1 VGRHHPLG
9 FIEEQRLS
17 QSLTAAVD
25 LIQPWG
31 ELDVGISGSHY
42 LHDLDRWRIE
52 LDGRFEVRLFQGF
65 FVNLGL
71 NYQWI
76 RDQLHIPAEDLT
88 EEEILLELQQLATNS
103 RYQTLLRNQLPLRVD
118 LLGGVESALRRGG

>member
-1 VGRHHPLG
+1 M
-9 FIEEQRLS
+9 
-17 QSLTAAVD
+17 
-25 LIQPWG
+25 
-31 ELDVGISGSHY
+31 
-42 LHDLDRWRIE
+42 
-52 LDGRFEVRLFQGF
+52 RLFQGF

-88 EEEILLELQQLATNS
+88 EEEILLELQQLATDS

-118 LLGGVESALRRGG
+118 LLGGGGSALLRGG

>member
-1 VGRHHPLG
+1 MFRASLE

-42 LHDLDRWRIE
+42 LHDLDRWRLE

-88 EEEILLELQQLATNS
+88 EEEILLELQQLATDS

-118 LLGGVESALRRGG
+118 LLGGGESALRRGG